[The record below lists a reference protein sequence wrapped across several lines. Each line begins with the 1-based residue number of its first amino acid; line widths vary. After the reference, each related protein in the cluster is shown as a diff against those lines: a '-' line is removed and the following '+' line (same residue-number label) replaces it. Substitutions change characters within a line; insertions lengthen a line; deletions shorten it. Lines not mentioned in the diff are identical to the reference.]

1 MIASTGKSGRFTGFF
16 RETRADRLVRSE
28 SKGLEETGM
37 NLAGRLDSSR
47 EDALREIDKID
58 DDVVLSKDLDHLV
71 GQIAERHYLEP
82 PRLHRAVIGTPR
94 AVSMGVPGDPGRE
107 HSLAVAPATRVEMWL
122 LVNGFATIARLS
134 EGCALDLG
142 EAEIDGKEH
151 CLVVAFIAEHPVA
164 EEANEY
170 FQETLLDVEQKMG
183 RVRAQVEAF
192 NESLVPALTEALQAA
207 QVRAR
212 ERRSFAAR
220 LTIPQPKEPWD
231 RP

>member
-1 MIASTGKSGRFTGFF
+1 
-16 RETRADRLVRSE
+16 
-28 SKGLEETGM
+28 M
-37 NLAGRLDSSR
+37 NLAGWLDQER
-47 EDALREIDKID
+47 GDVLLEVNKID
-58 DDVVLSKDLDHLV
+58 DDVVLSKDPDHLV

-94 AVSMGVPGDPGRE
+94 AVSMAVPGEPGRE

-122 LVNGFATIARLS
+122 LVNGFATITRLS
-134 EGCALDLG
+134 GGCTLDLG
-142 EAEIDGKEH
+142 QAEIDAKEH

-164 EEANEY
+164 EAANEY
-170 FQETLLDVEQKMG
+170 FQQTLLDVEQRMG

-207 QVRAR
+207 RTRAK
-212 ERRSFAAR
+212 ERRSFTAR

-231 RP
+231 RA

>member
-1 MIASTGKSGRFTGFF
+1 
-16 RETRADRLVRSE
+16 
-28 SKGLEETGM
+28 M
-37 NLAGRLDSSR
+37 NLAGWLDSLR
-47 EDALREIDKID
+47 GDALREIDKIKD
-58 DDVVLSKDLDHLV
+58 DAILSKDPDHLV

-82 PRLHRAVIGTPR
+82 PRLHRAVIGTPH
-94 AVSMGVPGDPGRE
+94 AVSMAVPGEPGRE
-107 HSLAVAPATRVEMWL
+107 HSLAVAPATRAEMWL
-122 LVNGFATIARLS
+122 LVNGFATITRLS

-164 EEANEY
+164 DAANEY

-183 RVRAQVEAF
+183 RIRSQVEAF
-192 NESLVPALTEALQAA
+192 NEDLLPTLTEALQAA
-207 QVRAR
+207 KVRAK